1 MAAMAVFTFS
11 SCEDVPAPYG
21 TPNQPSTPDTP
32 EVSTDGTEAN
42 PYTVTDA
49 KTVGSGTDVFVK
61 GYILTNTSVPEPTV
75 LASVTV

>member
-21 TPNQPSTPDTP
+21 TPEKPSTPEAKT
-32 EVSTDGTEAN
+32 TGTEAD

-49 KTVGSGTDVFVK
+49 KLVGSGTNVFVK
-61 GYILTNTSVPEPTV
+61 G
-75 LASVTV
+75 